1 MNENLNP
8 EVRFADEDVEGHK
21 RPAVFADGVD
31 DTEGHRVGVKVDG
44 DDDVEGHRLAVPHAE
59 GVDDVE
65 GHRLAVPHAEAEEAD
80 DVSGHVQPR
89 RDLDIER

>member
-8 EVRFADEDVEGHK
+8 EVRYAADDIEDVEGHKRPIFGLEADEDVEGHK
-21 RPAVFADGVD
+21 RPLFG
-31 DTEGHRVGVKVDG
+31 
-44 DDDVEGHRLAVPHAE
+44 
-59 GVDDVE
+59 
-65 GHRLAVPHAEAEEAD
+65 AEADETD

>member
-8 EVRFADEDVEGHK
+8 EVRYAADDIEDVEGHKRPIFGLEADEDVEGHK
-21 RPAVFADGVD
+21 RPIFGAEAD
-31 DTEGHRVGVKVDG
+31 E
-44 DDDVEGHRLAVPHAE
+44 DVEGHKRPLF
-59 GVDDVE
+59 G
-65 GHRLAVPHAEAEEAD
+65 AEADETD